1 MDGVAYNAGTDTFVG
16 RNIVCI
22 RNSNAAKVVRDTN
35 LVWMLG
41 GGYGFGR
48 WDSSRA
54 SIEAFLRIIFLIEGW
69 NPDSCFVCSDHRDF
83 WGCFPPGVRVL
94 TDDGQRSKKVEDVSV
109 GDHLWNPKLKRSVRV
124 NQIIQGPEKKDIV
137 VVKAGTMSVRLSTE
151 HPVVTNAGVKQ
162 ALELVVGDIVE
173 DGHGQPHAIEEIVHE
188 PATPDLTVIN
198 FILERF
204 GSEHD
209 GLLVADGILVGDLTA
224 QRALSAARMKNKGN

>member
-1 MDGVAYNAGTDTFVG
+1 
-16 RNIVCI
+16 
-22 RNSNAAKVVRDTN
+22 
-35 LVWMLG
+35 MLG
-41 GGYGFGR
+41 GGYAFGR
-48 WDSSRA
+48 ANESRA
-54 SIEAFLRIIFLIEGW
+54 QIEAFLRVIFIIEGW
-69 NPDSCFVCSDHRDF
+69 NPDACFLCSEHRDF
-83 WGCFPPGVRVL
+83 FGCFPPGVSVL
-94 TDDGQRSKKVEDVSV
+94 VDDGQRSKKVEDVSV

-173 DGHGQPHAIEEIVHE
+173 DAHGQSHTIEEIAHE
-188 PATPDLTVIN
+188 PATPELTVIN

-224 QRALSAARMKNKGN
+224 QRALSAKRMKNKGN